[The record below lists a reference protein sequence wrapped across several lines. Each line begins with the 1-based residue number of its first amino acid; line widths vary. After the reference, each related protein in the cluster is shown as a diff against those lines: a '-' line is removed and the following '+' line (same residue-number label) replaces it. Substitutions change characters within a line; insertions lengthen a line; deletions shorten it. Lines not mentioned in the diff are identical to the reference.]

1 MKLPEAD
8 DLAALWQNT
17 KIGFIVLLVAF
28 PPYVI
33 VNHLFYDRPAVNLA
47 IAADHWLPFNH
58 TWILVYAMVYVFLFL
73 PVFIVRD
80 KFSFYYVAKGYLMVN
95 FISVARVFMT
105 TIAACGLSNGNA
117 GASPGILRAS
127 GSTAGSTLCAYQP
140 ILTGPRRLRRQIIHS
155 ATTILISHPSAIIAS
170 RLCPV
175 GVATTSI

>member
-1 MKLPEAD
+1 MSRMSRLRLSGD
-8 DLAALWQNT
+8 FL
-17 KIGFIVLLVAF
+17 
-28 PPYVI
+28 
-33 VNHLFYDRPAVNLA
+33 DRPAVNLA

-58 TWILVYAMVYVFLFL
+58 NWILVYAMVYVFLFL

-105 TIAACGLSNGNA
+105 TIATCGLSNGNTGTPRSTFA
-117 GASPGILRAS
+117 VKS
-127 GSTAGSTLCAYQP
+127 STADSTLCACQP
-140 ILTGPRRLRRQIIHS
+140 MLTGPRRLRRQIIHS
-155 ATTILISHPSAIIAS
+155 ATTTLISHPSAIIAS